1 MYLRL
6 KFTAGAKHF
15 NTVVATKSIVQ
26 WIREALTGETAV
38 SALPS
43 AAFELINCVK
53 QGSLDPKIT
62 ATSAVSASTDPTTA
76 MVQTY
81 LQFEKRH
88 NQNDNFVSLYRI
100 HQTSH
105 ANLSFSPR
113 MYSANGTNVQPSP
126 VNTSHFWTDSAEG
139 TTYMTH
145 GLDGVE
151 FQFFISQHWVI
162 WSTIDSQ
169 GRGGT
174 AGLFDVESTGQDV
187 WAKTLNSLYT
197 PQFFLSAHG
206 GVWPSTTT
214 LRISEV
220 TGQRSTYSLHS
231 NLMYNGD
238 SGFVN
243 RGASNQSGIYGH
255 AYEVIT
261 PLLYPDPRT
270 AIFPTRDN
278 IGDTQNYMIPVY
290 FYTNVI
296 PSVTIPA
303 NRALLTGR
311 VPFLWRTSDTAAQT
325 GQTASVG
332 GVEYRFVRLHPCG
345 QAATAVNVNA
355 ATYMVPT
362 SIGEY

>member
-6 KFTAGAKHF
+6 KFTAGVKHF

-26 WIREALTGETAV
+26 WIQEALTGVTAV

-62 ATSAVSASTDPTTA
+62 ATSVVTGSADPTTA
-76 MVQTY
+76 IRDTY
-81 LQFEKRH
+81 LQFQKRH
-88 NQNDNFVSLYRI
+88 NQNDNFVSLFRI
-100 HQTSH
+100 HQSSF
-105 ANLSFSPR
+105 ANQSFSPR
-113 MYSANGTNVQPSP
+113 MYSANVTNIQPSP
-126 VNTSHFWTDSAEG
+126 VDTGNFWMNANN

-145 GLDGVE
+145 GLASVE

-162 WSTIDSQ
+162 WSTIDSE

-174 AGLFDVESTGQDV
+174 ASLFDVESTGQDV

-206 GVWPSTTT
+206 GRWPSTTT
-214 LRISEV
+214 LRVSEDQA
-220 TGQRSTYSLHS
+220 QRSSYSLHS

-243 RGASNQSGIYGH
+243 RGGIDQTGIYGH
-255 AYEVIT
+255 AYEVVV
-261 PLLYPDPRT
+261 PLLYPDTRT

-290 FYTNVI
+290 FHTNVR

-332 GVEYRFVRLHPCG
+332 GVEYRFVRLHACG
-345 QAATAVNVNA
+345 TIYTTTEINA